1 MLTKNLTPRSATFH
15 RSLMRG
21 SLSKTLCFALAVA
34 ALPTVGIFS
43 AQAASAQSIDRTLY
57 TGGKARVNRS
67 ASLRSLTE
75 AVASASCR
83 VNGAIGAD
91 SAISELASS
100 REDFDS
106 IIDGLVNGNPALGMP
121 GAEQNART
129 LKSLSE
135 TASLWEPLD
144 TAAEKLASGMG
155 TDTDAATIRTGF
167 AAVFNQTEILAATV
181 SGQYADPQQ
190 LLQSDATVLNFAVR
204 QRALAYRMTRAMCEL
219 ATGTAS
225 AETQDQL
232 ATAVNLFQ
240 QTLIALRDGFPG
252 AGINPPPND
261 AVRASLETTSQIW
274 QEQRG
279 IFDAALAGQTPSADD
294 VMAAAE
300 LSQTLSVAMNNTI
313 TLYLIATPGQDGV
326 YRVPLEA
333 YAKDELS
340 NWLAEPDLIAA
351 IIAQNA
357 DHASLTEDA
366 VIALDQQ
373 WRAEAGNNGGPLIS
387 KLLSAPV
394 SNWLLAQQEAT
405 AGFVTEVFVMDNKGL
420 NVAQSA
426 QTSDYWQGDEAK
438 WQETYSVGPDALHI
452 SEVEFDDSTGFYQ
465 SQASLPITDPSTG
478 DVIGAI
484 TFGINVQ
491 NLM

>member
-1 MLTKNLTPRSATFH
+1 MQFDNTTYPNAATGTSPLRVGITKTI
-15 RSLMRG
+15 
-21 SLSKTLCFALAVA
+21 CFALAVTTIPA
-34 ALPTVGIFS
+34 VGILSATPAS
-43 AQAASAQSIDRTLY
+43 AQAGDQLLY
-57 TGGKARVNRS
+57 NGGKARVNRS

-83 VNGAIGAD
+83 VNGGIDTEATRE
-91 SAISELASS
+91 ELTAS
-100 REDFDS
+100 RDEFGT
-106 IIDGLVNGNPALGMP
+106 IIDGLVNGSAILGMP
-121 GAEQNART
+121 GAEERGRT
-129 LKSLSE
+129 LKALSE
-135 TASLWEPLD
+135 TSAKWAPLNI
-144 TAAEKLASGMG
+144 AAERLSSGSG
-155 TDTDAATIRTGF
+155 AGADAMIISDGYKDLF
-167 AAVFNQTEILAATV
+167 VQTENLAAAI

-225 AETQDQL
+225 AETQDEL

>member
-1 MLTKNLTPRSATFH
+1 
-15 RSLMRG
+15 
-21 SLSKTLCFALAVA
+21 
-34 ALPTVGIFS
+34 
-43 AQAASAQSIDRTLY
+43 
-57 TGGKARVNRS
+57 
-67 ASLRSLTE
+67 
-75 AVASASCR
+75 
-83 VNGAIGAD
+83 
-91 SAISELASS
+91 
-100 REDFDS
+100 
-106 IIDGLVNGNPALGMP
+106 
-121 GAEQNART
+121 
-129 LKSLSE
+129 
-135 TASLWEPLD
+135 
-144 TAAEKLASGMG
+144 
-155 TDTDAATIRTGF
+155 
-167 AAVFNQTEILAATV
+167 
-181 SGQYADPQQ
+181 
-190 LLQSDATVLNFAVR
+190 
-204 QRALAYRMTRAMCEL
+204 
-219 ATGTAS
+219 
-225 AETQDQL
+225 
-232 ATAVNLFQ
+232 
-240 QTLIALRDGFPG
+240 
-252 AGINPPPND
+252 
-261 AVRASLETTSQIW
+261 
-274 QEQRG
+274 
-279 IFDAALAGQTPSADD
+279 LAGQTPSADD